1 MYWKTKIS
9 ALGFG
14 ASYFKIRYHIY
25 LTLMVSVYKCIKI
38 ENSQNLCMNKYVL
51 TALLEVTS
59 KLLAHSTSLIKVVTV
74 YEKQLQTDA
83 WECAMEESYL
93 GKQK

>member
-1 MYWKTKIS
+1 
-9 ALGFG
+9 
-14 ASYFKIRYHIY
+14 
-25 LTLMVSVYKCIKI
+25 
-38 ENSQNLCMNKYVL
+38 MNKYVL

-93 GKQK
+93 EKQK